1 MKLERTRISLRLP
14 EMLLQ
19 NIDLYAARTDRT
31 RTKLIESCLRELIR
45 DIQHDVYA
53 EEFLK
58 TLHDRS
64 LTRTKSIPLQLRLP
78 TMYLDYL
85 RMNQFNIA
93 ACIKTAINLYEL
105 P

>member
-14 EMLLQ
+14 ELLLQ

-31 RTKLIESCLRELIR
+31 RTNLIESCLRELIR

-64 LTRTKSIPLQLRLP
+64 LTRTKSTPLQLRLP
-78 TMYLDYL
+78 KMYLDYL

-93 ACIKTAINLYEL
+93 ACIKTAINLYKL